1 MIRTSLAALTCL
13 LLFCGCSDDAEKTY
27 PVTGTVTLD
36 GQPLPEG
43 NIQFV
48 PLDGKHGAEPGVIK
62 DGKFELS
69 AIQGQKRVEIS
80 AAKIIPGSSLRG
92 AGGEPVPEEYLP
104 QRYNASSELTADVKP
119 QENVIDF
126 PLVSKK

>member
-1 MIRTSLAALTCL
+1 MIRTSIAALTCL
-13 LLFCGCSDDAEKTY
+13 FVLGGCSENAEQMY

-36 GQPLPEG
+36 GKPLPDG

-48 PLDGKHGAEPGVIK
+48 PLDGKHGAEPGIIK
-62 DGKFELS
+62 DGRYELA
-69 AIQGQKRVEIS
+69 AIEGQKRVEIS
-80 AAKIIPGSSLRG
+80 ASKIILGSSLRG

-104 QRYNASSELTADVKP
+104 ERYNASSELTADVKP

-126 PLVSKK
+126 PLVNKK